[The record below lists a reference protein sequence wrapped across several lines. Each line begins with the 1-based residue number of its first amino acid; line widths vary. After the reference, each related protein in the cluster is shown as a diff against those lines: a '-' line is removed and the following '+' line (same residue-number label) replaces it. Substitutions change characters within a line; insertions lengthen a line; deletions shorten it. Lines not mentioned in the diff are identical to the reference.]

1 MFMFT
6 RILVVLVAI
15 LLATIVTADTVIEQ
29 RRADEVRLERRGYFP
44 TLKPIRLI
52 LARRDHKR
60 LTKIKEAVYDCRL
73 TPSLVAAI
81 ALQETGHLPEQ
92 RRDTA
97 VGDGGASVGRYQI
110 QVSTVLDVNAWYG
123 TEFEPKDRKDPH
135 LARIILR
142 LYLHR
147 QYWRIEDQI
156 NLGKKAKDL
165 VILTPVQIARIWNG
179 GTGYWNQ
186 PATEAY
192 GQAISRWLE

>member
-1 MFMFT
+1 MFT
-6 RILVVLVAI
+6 RILIVLIA
-15 LLATIVTADTVIEQ
+15 LFLALPIVADTTTAQ
-29 RRADEVRLERRGYFP
+29 RRAVEIRLERRGFFP
-44 TLKPIRLI
+44 TTRPIQKI
-52 LARRDHKR
+52 LARRDSRR

-81 ALQETGHLPEQ
+81 GLQETGHLPENQ
-92 RRDTA
+92 RDTA

-110 QVSTVLDVNAWYG
+110 QVSTILDVNAWYG

-165 VILTPVQIARIWNG
+165 VILSPVQIARIWNG

>member
-1 MFMFT
+1 MFI
-6 RILVVLVAI
+6 RILIILVAI
-15 LLATIVTADTVIEQ
+15 LLVIPAVADTTTVQ
-29 RRADEVRLERRGYFP
+29 RRAAEVRLERRGFFS
-44 TLKPIRLI
+44 TTRPIQTI
-52 LARRDHKR
+52 LARRDSIR
-60 LTKIKEAVYDCRL
+60 LARIKAAVYDRRL
-73 TPSLVAAI
+73 TAALVAAI
-81 ALQETGHLPEQ
+81 ALQETGHLPEN
-92 RRDTA
+92 RRNTA

-192 GQAISRWLE
+192 GQAIGRWLK

>member
-1 MFMFT
+1 MFI
-6 RILVVLVAI
+6 RILIILVAI
-15 LLATIVTADTVIEQ
+15 LLVIPAVADTTTVQ
-29 RRADEVRLERRGYFP
+29 RRAAEVRLERRGFFS
-44 TLKPIRLI
+44 TTRPIQTI
-52 LARRDHKR
+52 LASRDHKR

-81 ALQETGHLPEQ
+81 GLQETGHLPEVQ
-92 RRDTA
+92 RNA
-97 VGDGGASVGRYQI
+97 AIGDNGDSVGRYQI
-110 QVSTVLDVNAWYG
+110 QVSTILDVNAWYG

>member
-1 MFMFT
+1 MFA
-6 RILVVLVAI
+6 RILIVLIAI
-15 LLATIVTADTVIEQ
+15 LLASPALLADTTTAQ
-29 RRADEVRLERRGYFP
+29 RRAAEVRLERRGFFS
-44 TLKPIRLI
+44 TTRPIRKI
-52 LARRDHKR
+52 LNSRDHKR
-60 LTKIKEAVYDCRL
+60 LAKIKEAVYDRRL
-73 TPSLVAAI
+73 TAALVAAI
-81 ALQETGHLPEQ
+81 ALQETGHLPEVQ
-92 RRDTA
+92 RNA
-97 VGDGGASVGRYQI
+97 AIGDNGDSVGRFQI

-192 GQAISRWLE
+192 GQAIGRWLK

>member
-1 MFMFT
+1 MIT
-6 RILVVLVAI
+6 RILVIIAAFFLVAI
-15 LLATIVTADTVIEQ
+15 PAIADTTTAQ
-29 RRADEVRLERRGYFP
+29 RRAVEVRLERRGFFP
-44 TLKPIRLI
+44 TLKPIKQI
-52 LARRDHKR
+52 LASRDHRR
-60 LTKIKEAVYDCRL
+60 LAKIKEAVYDRRL
-73 TPSLVAAI
+73 TADLVAVI
-81 ALQETGHLPEQ
+81 ALQETGHLQENQ
-92 RRDTA
+92 RDTA

-110 QVSTVLDVNAWYG
+110 QTATVLDVNAWYG

-179 GTGYWNQ
+179 GAGLWNQ

-192 GQAISRWLE
+192 GQAISRWLK

>member
-1 MFMFT
+1 MIIRF
-6 RILVVLVAI
+6 ILVLAAL
-15 LLATIVTADTVIEQ
+15 LLATDVTADTTTAQ
-29 RRADEVRLERRGYFP
+29 RRAAEVQLERRGYFP
-44 TLKPIRLI
+44 TLRPIRLI
-52 LARRDHKR
+52 LARRDSIR
-60 LTKIKEAVYDCRL
+60 LAKIKEAVYDRRL
-73 TPSLVAAI
+73 TADLVAAI

-92 RRDTA
+92 RRNTA

-110 QVSTVLDVNAWYG
+110 QTSTVLDVNAWYG
-123 TEFEPKDRKDPH
+123 TAFEPKDRTDPH

-179 GTGYWNQ
+179 GAGLWNQ

-192 GQAISRWLE
+192 GQAIGRWLK

>member
-1 MFMFT
+1 MIT
-6 RILVVLVAI
+6 RILIVIAAL
-15 LLATIVTADTVIEQ
+15 LLALPIVADTAIAQ
-29 RRADEVRLERRGYFP
+29 RRAAEVQLERRGFFP
-44 TLKPIRLI
+44 TLRPIQKILTSRDNQRL
-52 LARRDHKR
+52 D
-60 LTKIKEAVYDCRL
+60 KIKAAVYDRRL
-73 TPSLVAAI
+73 TAALVAAI
-81 ALQETGHLPEQ
+81 ALQETGHLPEN
-92 RRDTA
+92 RRNTA
-97 VGDGGASVGRYQI
+97 VGDDGASVGRYQI

-147 QYWRIEDQI
+147 QYWRIEDEI

-186 PATEAY
+186 SATEAY

>member
-1 MFMFT
+1 MFI
-6 RILVVLVAI
+6 RILIALVAL
-15 LLATIVTADTVIEQ
+15 LLATAVTADTATAQ
-29 RRADEVRLERRGYFP
+29 RRAAEVRLERRGFFS
-44 TLKPIRLI
+44 TTRPIQTI
-52 LARRDHKR
+52 LASRDHKR

-81 ALQETGHLPEQ
+81 GLQETGHLPEQ

-123 TEFEPKDRKDPH
+123 TAFEPSDRKDPH

-142 LYLHR
+142 LYMHR
-147 QYWRIEDQI
+147 QYWRIEDQL

-192 GQAISRWLE
+192 GQAIGRWLE

>member
-1 MFMFT
+1 MFA
-6 RILVVLVAI
+6 RILVVIFA
-15 LLATIVTADTVIEQ
+15 LLLTFPTIADTTTVQ
-29 RRADEVRLERRGYFP
+29 RRAAEVRLERRGFFS
-44 TLKPIRLI
+44 TTRPIQTI
-52 LARRDHKR
+52 LARRDNQR
-60 LTKIKEAVYDCRL
+60 LARIKAAVYDRRL
-73 TPSLVAAI
+73 TAALVAAI

-92 RRDTA
+92 RRNTA
-97 VGDGGASVGRYQI
+97 VGDNGASVGRFQI

-123 TEFEPKDRKDPH
+123 TAFEPKDRKDPH

-165 VILTPVQIARIWNG
+165 VILSPVQIARIWNG

>member
-1 MFMFT
+1 MIA
-6 RILVVLVAI
+6 RILIVLIAI
-15 LLATIVTADTVIEQ
+15 ILTSPALLADTTTT
-29 RRADEVRLERRGYFP
+29 RRRTDEVRLERRGYFP
-44 TLKPIRLI
+44 TIRPIQTI
-52 LARRDHKR
+52 LANRDHKR
-60 LTKIKEAVYDCRL
+60 LARIKEAVYDRRL
-73 TPSLVAAI
+73 TPALVAAI
-81 ALQETGHLPEQ
+81 GLQETGHLPEVQ
-92 RRDTA
+92 RNA
-97 VGDGGASVGRYQI
+97 AIGDNGDSVGRYQI

-123 TEFEPKDRKDPH
+123 TEFEPSDRKDPH

-192 GQAISRWLE
+192 GQAIGRWLK

>member
-1 MFMFT
+1 MIT
-6 RILVVLVAI
+6 RILVIIVAI
-15 LLATIVTADTVIEQ
+15 LLVIPAVADTTAQ
-29 RRADEVRLERRGYFP
+29 RRTAEVRLERRGYFP
-44 TLKPIRLI
+44 ITRPIKKI
-52 LARRDHKR
+52 LAKRDAKR
-60 LTKIKEAVYDCRL
+60 LAKIKEAVYDCRL

-81 ALQETGHLPEQ
+81 GLQETGHLPEVQ
-92 RRDTA
+92 RNAA
-97 VGDGGASVGRYQI
+97 VGDNGDSVGRYQI

>member
-44 TLKPIRLI
+44 TLRPIQKI
-52 LARRDHKR
+52 LTSRDHKR
-60 LTKIKEAVYDCRL
+60 LTKIKETVYDCRL

-81 ALQETGHLPEQ
+81 GLQETGHLPEVQ
-92 RRDTA
+92 RNA
-97 VGDGGASVGRYQI
+97 AIGDGGASVGRYQI

-123 TEFEPKDRKDPH
+123 TAFEPSDRKDPH

-192 GQAISRWLE
+192 GQAISRWLK

>member
-1 MFMFT
+1 MII
-6 RILVVLVAI
+6 RILIALAAL
-15 LLATIVTADTVIEQ
+15 LLATAVTADSVTTQ
-29 RRADEVRLERRGYFP
+29 RRAAEVRLERRGYFP
-44 TLKPIRLI
+44 TTKPIRQI
-52 LARRDHKR
+52 LNSRDHRR
-60 LTKIKEAVYDCRL
+60 LTKIKAAVYDRRL
-73 TPSLVAAI
+73 TAALVAAI
-81 ALQETGHLPEQ
+81 ALQETGHLPEAQ
-92 RRDTA
+92 RDTA

-156 NLGKKAKDL
+156 NIGKKAKDL
-165 VILTPVQIARIWNG
+165 VILSPIQIARIWNG
-179 GTGYWNQ
+179 GTGYWDQ

-192 GQAISRWLE
+192 GQAIGRWLE

>member
-1 MFMFT
+1 MFA
-6 RILVVLVAI
+6 RILVVIFA
-15 LLATIVTADTVIEQ
+15 LLLTFPTIADTTTAQ
-29 RRADEVRLERRGYFP
+29 RRATEVGLERRGFFS
-44 TLKPIRLI
+44 TTRPIRQI
-52 LARRDHKR
+52 LNSRDHKR
-60 LTKIKEAVYDCRL
+60 LVKIKEAVYDRRL
-73 TPSLVAAI
+73 TAALVAAI
-81 ALQETGHLPEQ
+81 ALQETGHLPENQ
-92 RRDTA
+92 RDTA

-110 QVSTVLDVNAWYG
+110 QTATVLDVNAWYG

-165 VILTPVQIARIWNG
+165 VILTPIQIARIWNG
-179 GTGYWNQ
+179 GTGLWNQ

>member
-1 MFMFT
+1 MIT
-6 RILVVLVAI
+6 RFILILVALLPALPI
-15 LLATIVTADTVIEQ
+15 LADPATQ
-29 RRADEVRLERRGYFP
+29 RRTAEIQLERRGFFP
-44 TLKPIRLI
+44 TTKPIQTI
-52 LARRDHKR
+52 LANRDHKR
-60 LTKIKEAVYDCRL
+60 LAKIKEAVYDRRL
-73 TPSLVAAI
+73 TAALVAAI
-81 ALQETGHLPEQ
+81 GLQETGHLPEVQ
-92 RRDTA
+92 RNA
-97 VGDGGASVGRYQI
+97 AIGDNGDSVGRYQI

-123 TEFEPKDRKDPH
+123 TAFEPKDRKDPH

-179 GTGYWNQ
+179 GTGYWDQ

-192 GQAISRWLE
+192 GQAISRWLK

>member
-1 MFMFT
+1 MIT
-6 RILVVLVAI
+6 RFILILVALF
-15 LLATIVTADTVIEQ
+15 LALPIVADTTAQ
-29 RRADEVRLERRGYFP
+29 RRTVEIRLERRGYFP
-44 TLKPIRLI
+44 TTKPIQQI
-52 LARRDHKR
+52 LASRDNRR
-60 LTKIKEAVYDCRL
+60 LAKIKEAVYDRRL
-73 TPSLVAAI
+73 TADLVAVI
-81 ALQETGHLPEQ
+81 ALQETGHLPEVQ
-92 RRDTA
+92 RNA
-97 VGDGGASVGRYQI
+97 AIGDNGASVGRYQI

-165 VILTPVQIARIWNG
+165 VILSPIQIARIWNG
-179 GTGYWNQ
+179 GTGYWDQ

-192 GQAISRWLE
+192 GQAIGRWLE

>member
-1 MFMFT
+1 MIT
-6 RILVVLVAI
+6 RILVALALLVLAS
-15 LLATIVTADTVIEQ
+15 AVTADSVTTQ
-29 RRADEVRLERRGYFP
+29 RRAAEVRLERRGYFP
-44 TLKPIRLI
+44 TLRPIQKILTSRDNQRL
-52 LARRDHKR
+52 A
-60 LTKIKEAVYDCRL
+60 KIKEAVYDCRL

-81 ALQETGHLPEQ
+81 GLQETGHLPEQ
-92 RRDTA
+92 RRNTT

-110 QVSTVLDVNAWYG
+110 QVSTILDVNAWYG

-192 GQAISRWLE
+192 GQAIGRWLE